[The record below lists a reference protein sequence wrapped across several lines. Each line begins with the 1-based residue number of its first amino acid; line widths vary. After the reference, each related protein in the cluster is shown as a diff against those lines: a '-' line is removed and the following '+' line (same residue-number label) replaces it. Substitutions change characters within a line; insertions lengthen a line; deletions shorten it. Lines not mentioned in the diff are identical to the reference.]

1 MLCQSG
7 NKMSR
12 FRLSFAYTW
21 SMSQDTFLNDH
32 FLIAMPAMGDPN
44 FHHSVTY
51 ICEHNEQG
59 ALGITINRPMNL
71 NLGDIFDQL
80 NLERSPDISESAPI
94 LLGGPVQPERGFVLH
109 NPRGQWD
116 SSMETGKNIQ
126 VTTSQDVLQAMARG
140 EGPDQAIVALGYA
153 GWTAGQLELEVVENA
168 WLTVP
173 SSREILFETPYDKR
187 WESAAALLGVDVKNI
202 SNYAGHD

>member
-1 MLCQSG
+1 
-7 NKMSR
+7 MSK
-12 FRLSFAYTW
+12 
-21 SMSQDTFLNDH
+21 DTFLNDH

-51 ICEHNEQG
+51 ICEHNAQG

-94 LLGGPVQPERGFVLH
+94 LLGGPVQPERGFVIH
-109 NPRGQWD
+109 NPKGQWD
-116 SSMETGKNIQ
+116 SSMETGDQIQ
-126 VTTSQDVLQAMARG
+126 VTTSRDVLQAMARG

-168 WLTVP
+168 WLTVQ
-173 SSREILFETPYDKR
+173 SSHEILFETPYDKR

-202 SNYAGHD
+202 SNYAGHA

>member
-1 MLCQSG
+1 
-7 NKMSR
+7 MSR

-21 SMSQDTFLNDH
+21 SMSKDTFLNDH

-71 NLGDIFDQL
+71 KLGDIFDQL

-109 NPRGQWD
+109 NPGGQWD

-153 GWTAGQLELEVVENA
+153 GWTAGQLELEVVDNA

-202 SNYAGHD
+202 SNYAGHA

>member
-1 MLCQSG
+1 
-7 NKMSR
+7 MSK
-12 FRLSFAYTW
+12 
-21 SMSQDTFLNDH
+21 DTFLNDH

-51 ICEHNEQG
+51 ICEHNAQG
-59 ALGITINRPMNL
+59 ALGITINRPMSL

-94 LLGGPVQPERGFVLH
+94 LLGGPVQPERGFVIH
-109 NPRGQWD
+109 NPKGQWD
-116 SSMETGKNIQ
+116 SSMETGDQIQ
-126 VTTSQDVLQAMARG
+126 VTTSRDVLQAMARG

-173 SSREILFETPYDKR
+173 SSHEILFETPYDKR

-202 SNYAGHD
+202 SNYAGHA

>member
-1 MLCQSG
+1 
-7 NKMSR
+7 MSR
-12 FRLSFAYTW
+12 FCRLFTYTW
-21 SMSQDTFLNDH
+21 GMSKDTFLNDH

-51 ICEHNEQG
+51 ICEHNAQG

-94 LLGGPVQPERGFVLH
+94 LLGGPVQPERGFVIH
-109 NPRGQWD
+109 NPKGQWD
-116 SSMETGKNIQ
+116 SSMETGDQIQ
-126 VTTSQDVLQAMARG
+126 VTTSRDVLQAMARG

-168 WLTVP
+168 WLTVQ
-173 SSREILFETPYDKR
+173 SSPEILFETPYDKR

-202 SNYAGHD
+202 SNYAGHA

>member
-1 MLCQSG
+1 
-7 NKMSR
+7 MSK
-12 FRLSFAYTW
+12 
-21 SMSQDTFLNDH
+21 DTFLNDH

-51 ICEHNEQG
+51 ICEHNAQG

-94 LLGGPVQPERGFVLH
+94 LLGGPVQPERGFVIH
-109 NPRGQWD
+109 NPKGQWD
-116 SSMETGKNIQ
+116 SSMETGDQIQ
-126 VTTSQDVLQAMARG
+126 VTTSRDVLQAMARG

-168 WLTVP
+168 WLTVQ
-173 SSREILFETPYDKR
+173 SSPEILFETPYDKR

-202 SNYAGHD
+202 SNYAGHA

>member
-1 MLCQSG
+1 
-7 NKMSR
+7 MSK
-12 FRLSFAYTW
+12 
-21 SMSQDTFLNDH
+21 DTFLNDH

-51 ICEHNEQG
+51 ICEHNAQG

-94 LLGGPVQPERGFVLH
+94 LLGGPVQPERGFVIH
-109 NPRGQWD
+109 HPKGEWD
-116 SSMETGKNIQ
+116 SSMETGDQIQ
-126 VTTSQDVLQAMARG
+126 VTTSRDVLQAMARG

-153 GWTAGQLELEVVENA
+153 GWTAGQLELEVVENV

-173 SSREILFETPYDKR
+173 SSHEILFETPYDKR

-202 SNYAGHD
+202 SNYAGHA

>member
-1 MLCQSG
+1 
-7 NKMSR
+7 MSK
-12 FRLSFAYTW
+12 
-21 SMSQDTFLNDH
+21 DTFLNDH

-51 ICEHNEQG
+51 ICEHNAQG
-59 ALGITINRPMNL
+59 ALGITIKRPMNL

-94 LLGGPVQPERGFVLH
+94 LLGGPVQPERGFVIH
-109 NPRGQWD
+109 HPKGEWD
-116 SSMETGKNIQ
+116 SSMETGDQIQ
-126 VTTSQDVLQAMARG
+126 VTTSRDVLQAMARG

-173 SSREILFETPYDKR
+173 SSHEILFETPYDKR

-202 SNYAGHD
+202 SNYAGHA

>member
-1 MLCQSG
+1 
-7 NKMSR
+7 MSR
-12 FRLSFAYTW
+12 FRLSFAYTRG
-21 SMSQDTFLNDH
+21 MSQDTFLNDH

-80 NLERSPDISESAPI
+80 NLERSPDIGESAPI

-202 SNYAGHD
+202 SNYAGHA

>member
-1 MLCQSG
+1 
-7 NKMSR
+7 MSE
-12 FRLSFAYTW
+12 
-21 SMSQDTFLNDH
+21 DTFLNDH

-80 NLERSPDISESAPI
+80 NLERSSDVSETAPI
-94 LLGGPVQPERGFVLH
+94 LLGGPVQPDRGFVLH

-116 SSMETGKNIQ
+116 SSMETGDKIQ

-140 EGPDQAIVALGYA
+140 EGPHQAIVALGYA
-153 GWTAGQLELEVVENA
+153 GWTAGQLEQEVVENA

-173 SSREILFETPYDKR
+173 SSYEIIFETPYDKR
-187 WESAAALLGVDVKNI
+187 WESAAALLGVDVKSI
-202 SNYAGHD
+202 SNYAGHA

>member
-1 MLCQSG
+1 
-7 NKMSR
+7 MSK
-12 FRLSFAYTW
+12 
-21 SMSQDTFLNDH
+21 DTFLNDH

-51 ICEHNEQG
+51 ICEHNAQG

-80 NLERSPDISESAPI
+80 NLERSPDVSETAPI
-94 LLGGPVQPERGFVLH
+94 LLGGPVQPERGFVIH
-109 NPRGQWD
+109 HPKGEWD
-116 SSMETGKNIQ
+116 SSMETGDQIQ
-126 VTTSQDVLQAMARG
+126 VTTSRDVLQAMARG

-173 SSREILFETPYDKR
+173 SSHEILFETPYDKR

-202 SNYAGHD
+202 SNYAGHA

>member
-1 MLCQSG
+1 MG
-7 NKMSR
+7 MPK
-12 FRLSFAYTW
+12 
-21 SMSQDTFLNDH
+21 DTFLNDH
-32 FLIAMPAMGDPN
+32 FLIAMPAMGDPH

-80 NLERSPDISESAPI
+80 NLDRSPDVSEKAPI

-109 NPRGQWD
+109 NPKGEWD
-116 SSMETGKNIQ
+116 SSMETGDKIQ

-140 EGPDQAIVALGYA
+140 EGPAQAIVALGYA
-153 GWTAGQLELEVVENA
+153 GWTAGQLEQEVVENA

-173 SSREILFETPYDKR
+173 SSHEILFETPYDKR
-187 WESAAALLGVDVKNI
+187 WESAAALLGVDLQSI
-202 SNYAGHD
+202 SNYAGHA

>member
-1 MLCQSG
+1 
-7 NKMSR
+7 MSEH
-12 FRLSFAYTW
+12 
-21 SMSQDTFLNDH
+21 TFLNDH
-32 FLIAMPAMGDPN
+32 FLIAMPALGDPN
-44 FHHSVTY
+44 FHRSVTY

-80 NLERSPDISESAPI
+80 NLDRSPSVSETAPI

-109 NPRGQWD
+109 NPKGQWD
-116 SSMETGKNIQ
+116 SSMETGDNIQ

-140 EGPDQAIVALGYA
+140 EGPEQAIVALGYA
-153 GWTAGQLELEVVENA
+153 GWTAGQLEQEVVENA
-168 WLTVP
+168 WLTVA

-187 WESAAALLGVDVKNI
+187 WESAAALLGVDLQSI
-202 SNYAGHD
+202 SNYAGHA

>member
-1 MLCQSG
+1 
-7 NKMSR
+7 MSR
-12 FRLSFAYTW
+12 FCRLFTYTW
-21 SMSQDTFLNDH
+21 GMSKDTFLNDH

-51 ICEHNEQG
+51 ICEHNAQG

-80 NLERSPDISESAPI
+80 NLERSLDISESAPI
-94 LLGGPVQPERGFVLH
+94 LLGGPVQPERGFVIH
-109 NPRGQWD
+109 NPKGQWD
-116 SSMETGKNIQ
+116 SSMETGDQIQ
-126 VTTSQDVLQAMARG
+126 VTTSRDVLQAMARG

-168 WLTVP
+168 WLTVQ
-173 SSREILFETPYDKR
+173 SSPEILFETPYDKR

-202 SNYAGHD
+202 SNYAGHA

>member
-1 MLCQSG
+1 
-7 NKMSR
+7 MSR

-21 SMSQDTFLNDH
+21 SMSKDTFLNDH

-94 LLGGPVQPERGFVLH
+94 LLGGPVQPERGFVIH
-109 NPRGQWD
+109 NPKGQWD
-116 SSMETGKNIQ
+116 SSMETGDQIQ

-153 GWTAGQLELEVVENA
+153 GWTAGQLELEVVDNA

-173 SSREILFETPYDKR
+173 SSHEILFETPYDKR

-202 SNYAGHD
+202 SNYAGHA